1 MPTDLPPTY
10 TQEPSGTDA
19 QASDDSDCSFVS
31 AHDAAPSGPPHPEAA
46 SGNAESDADEDPG
59 AEGGSPQI
67 FIIPVSEGYVHFQK
81 GYLGA
86 DGERAAIEGELQIKS
101 ADAEFRWRKV

>member
-10 TQEPSGTDA
+10 TQEPSETDA
-19 QASDDSDCSFVS
+19 HASDDSDCSFVS
-31 AHDAAPSGPPHPEAA
+31 AHDGAAPDLHPEAA
-46 SGNAESDADEDPG
+46 SVDADADEALG
-59 AEGGSPQI
+59 VEGGSPQI
-67 FIIPVSEGYVHFQK
+67 LIIPVAEGYAHFQK

-101 ADAEFRWRKV
+101 ADTEFRWRKV